1 MGMKKIG
8 ILGASGYTGADAVR
22 LLARH
27 PNAEIT
33 ALTANTH
40 AGKAM
45 SDVFPHFFMLDLPKL
60 VEWEKVDWSK
70 LDAVFCGLPHG
81 TTQEIIAAVLKANPR
96 IKILDMSADFRL
108 RDKDTYAQWYGH
120 EHRALELQGEA
131 VYGLTEFYREKIA
144 AARLVACPGCYPTAV
159 LLALVPL
166 AKAKLIDVDDIV
178 VDAKSGVTGA
188 GRGLKQNTLFS
199 EAGEGL
205 SPYSV
210 GTHRHAPEIEQEIGV
225 AAGSAVTI
233 NFTPHLIP
241 MARGELCTSY
251 VKLNGATPDDLRAA
265 LEKAYANEP
274 FVHVAEEGR
283 AAADPECA
291 RLELCSDW
299 RCRRSHQEPGDR
311 DFHARQS
318 GKGFCWSGDPEHEPD
333 VRLAR
338 NGGTGAD
345 RAVSVTRGAGV
356 DEETLQFYR
365 GNAEAYAGRE
375 ITSRQARLTAFLA
388 LLPPARSHSRTRL
401 RRRRRHRG
409 DAGAGVRC
417 SRHRRIAGNG

>member
-1 MGMKKIG
+1 MSSKKKIG

-40 AGKAM
+40 ASKAM
-45 SDVFPHFFMLDLPKL
+45 SDVFPHFFMLNLPKL
-60 VEWEKVDWSK
+60 VEWEKVDWTT

-81 TTQEIIAAVLKANPR
+81 TTQEIIAAVLKANPN

-108 RDKDTYAQWYGH
+108 RDKQTYAQWYGH

-131 VYGLTEFYREKIA
+131 VYGLTEFYREKISS
-144 AARLVACPGCYPTAV
+144 ARLVACPGCYPTAA

-166 AKAKLIDVDDIV
+166 AKGMLIDVHDIV
-178 VDAKSGVTGA
+178 IDAKSGVTGA

-225 AAGSAVTI
+225 AAGTAVTV

-251 VKLNGATPDDLRAA
+251 VKLAGGATPEDLRGA

-274 FVHVAEEGR
+274 FVHVAK
-283 AAADPECA
+283 
-291 RLELCSDW
+291 
-299 RCRRSHQEPGDR
+299 
-311 DFHARQS
+311 
-318 GKGFCWSGDPEHEPD
+318 KGVLPQTQN
-333 VRLAR
+333 VRGS
-338 NGGTGAD
+338 NYVQIGVVAD
-345 RAVSVTRGAGV
+345 RIKNRAIVISTLDNLVKGSAGQAIQNMNLMFGLP
-356 DEETLQFYR
+356 ET
-365 GNAEAYAGRE
+365 AGLE
-375 ITSRQARLTAFLA
+375 QIA
-388 LLPPARSHSRTRL
+388 LFP
-401 RRRRRHRG
+401 
-409 DAGAGVRC
+409 
-417 SRHRRIAGNG
+417 